1 MTLFKDVV
9 GNIFTEVPKN
19 PKSHVRGW
27 ALHWAEMLGDEVE
40 VLSKET
46 PLDGVST
53 LYFDH
58 GVNSEP
64 GQMNLFGGITDE
76 IVDRLE
82 QIADT
87 PTLSI
92 VSLDAPMP
100 VAAYVDGL
108 TKRMGQA
115 SCSPRL
121 TPALIDEFHARL
133 ERDRNNWAS
142 QRDLVKKTVCIG
154 DSHSTSYARRGQP
167 VIRRNG
173 LTLQHAL
180 TKGYFSKVIAGLWPD
195 DLEQVTLVV
204 GSIDI
209 RHHVGLMKDPVE
221 RAMEMVEK
229 LVEFADGFPEITF
242 ELACPVPVE
251 WEGRRIPKTGWLNGR
266 PFTGSLA
273 DRQLWTEV
281 FRQTLLEQASH
292 GKDYLPLYVVSPPQ
306 AWYDMDPEAY
316 AKQHMEPASSFHIA
330 PPSYRRH
337 GGWEEL

>member
-1 MTLFKDVV
+1 MTLFRDVV

-27 ALHWAEMLGDEVE
+27 ALHWAESLGEGVG
-40 VLSKET
+40 VLGKGDSLE
-46 PLDGVST
+46 GVDT

-82 QIADT
+82 QVADT

-100 VAAYVDGL
+100 IEAYVDGL
-108 TKRMGQA
+108 TKRMGQT

-121 TPALIDEFHARL
+121 TAALIEEFRSRL
-133 ERDRNNWAS
+133 ERDRYCWAS
-142 QRDLVKKTVCIG
+142 QYDLIKKTVCVG

-180 TKGYFSKVIAGLWPD
+180 TKGYFGQVIGQLPATV
-195 DLEQVTLVV
+195 EQVTLVV

-209 RHHVGLMKDPVE
+209 RHHVGLTRDPIE
-221 RAMEMVEK
+221 RAAEMAEM
-229 LVEFADGFPEITF
+229 LVEFADQWPGITF

-251 WEGRRIPKTGWLNGR
+251 WEGRKIPKTGWLNGR

-281 FRQTLLEQASH
+281 FRQTLFEQASF
-292 GKDYLPLYVVSPPQ
+292 GGEDLPIYVVSPPQ